1 MTNWLIIFNGKVI
14 QIIEKDGNI
23 TDEDCT
29 ATWDTIAEDP
39 SKKFKIG
46 DDFTAELQ
54 LQYNHDIW
62 VERDWINDKAVSIL
76 DLPE

>member
-14 QIIEKDGNI
+14 NIIEKDGNI
-23 TDEDCT
+23 NDDDLT
-29 ATWDTIAEDP
+29 ATWDTIAQDD

-46 DDFTAELQ
+46 DEFTSELQ

-62 VERDWINDKAVSIL
+62 LDKGWVSDVVTKPPKIK
-76 DLPE
+76 